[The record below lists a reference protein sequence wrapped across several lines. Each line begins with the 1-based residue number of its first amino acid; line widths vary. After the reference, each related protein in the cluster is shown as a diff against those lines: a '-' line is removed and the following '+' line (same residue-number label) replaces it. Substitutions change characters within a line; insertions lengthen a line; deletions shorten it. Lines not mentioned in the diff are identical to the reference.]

1 MQHRSAVLELTG
13 SSSSRT
19 SVSPVVLLKL
29 LVLDEE
35 REMFGRLLLQSFSLA
50 NGLWRKRKVDKL
62 SLEYTTVNPQ
72 NYFCVMWDMEETV
85 KIYCCKQLFFLPP
98 SPVFIG
104 ADLWWTWVGW
114 CLWLYFLRQWAG
126 LSGLLVTAEKKV
138 YFNIYTQQEQIDPWC
153 KTVSVQTA
161 SHWHWAELKKRLKI
175 WTATC
180 VFVCLKVCL
189 CWSGD
194 EGRGLSAAWPD
205 SSEETFLVILE
216 AGDHKWQQLRV

>member
-1 MQHRSAVLELTG
+1 MRNGRCLVDCCCSPSAWQTAC
-13 SSSSRT
+13 
-19 SVSPVVLLKL
+19 
-29 LVLDEE
+29 EE
-35 REMFGRLLLQSFSLA
+35 KEKSINFHLNIQPLIPKTIFV
-50 NGLWRKRKVDKL
+50 W
-62 SLEYTTVNPQ
+62 
-72 NYFCVMWDMEETV
+72 CETWK
-85 KIYCCKQLFFLPP
+85 KIYSPP

-114 CLWLYFLRQWAG
+114 CLWLYFLGQWAG

-161 SHWHWAELKKRLKI
+161 NHWHWAELKKRLKI

-180 VFVCLKVCL
+180 VFVCLRVCL

-216 AGDHKWQQLRV
+216 AGHHKWQQLRV

>member
-85 KIYCCKQLFFLPP
+85 KIYCCKQLFFFCPP
-98 SPVFIG
+98 HLSLLGQISG
-104 ADLWWTWVGW
+104 EL
-114 CLWLYFLRQWAG
+114 G
-126 LSGLLVTAEKKV
+126 LDDVSDFTSWDSG
-138 YFNIYTQQEQIDPWC
+138 Q
-153 KTVSVQTA
+153 VSVGFWSLQ
-161 SHWHWAELKKRLKI
+161 KRKY
-175 WTATC
+175 
-180 VFVCLKVCL
+180 
-189 CWSGD
+189 
-194 EGRGLSAAWPD
+194 
-205 SSEETFLVILE
+205 ILIFT
-216 AGDHKWQQLRV
+216 HNKNR